1 MFHVTAKV
9 ASTLLIGVA
18 AAAVSTAF
26 PSRIV
31 NAADSCLTEP
41 KGDSAQGKHWY
52 YHIERGTGRHC
63 WYVRGQDDASARAD
77 DDKQAASDPAPSP
90 KVNPEA
96 ARSFADAHAEISPKV
111 SPQAAQ
117 PNSNNAAAA
126 PSVWPAPQAANDAAA
141 GNSAPAQPAPDSALA
156 SRWPQ
161 SADTAASSPA
171 PQQQPDATLMAAD
184 AQDNAVQDNTTNA
197 ADTSPPPAASPAPP
211 ERPSSSIQ
219 KLLMVAFGALT
230 LAGLTGSA
238 VYRLGR
244 RRRRND
250 WLRERNAWQDAQN
263 PNRPPWVDEP
273 RLHSN
278 QDVADLDDRQ
288 PLDDHHTLD
297 DRHVIDD
304 AHALDDRHVR
314 EPESDFSLAMG
325 ESEAG
330 PDRVEKIEDFLA
342 RLTEQLQQE
351 LEGTRPHSA

>member
-18 AAAVSTAF
+18 AAAVSTAL
-26 PSRIV
+26 PSRSV

-63 WYVRGQDDASARAD
+63 WYVRGQDDISASAD
-77 DDKQAASDPAPSP
+77 DDKQAVSDQAPPAKADLAS
-90 KVNPEA
+90 
-96 ARSFADAHAEISPKV
+96 ARTFADAHAEIAPKAASPD
-111 SPQAAQ
+111 ST
-117 PNSNNAAAA
+117 NAAAA
-126 PSVWPAPQAANDAAA
+126 PSVWPAPQAANTAANNAEA
-141 GNSAPAQPAPDSALA
+141 GNSAPAPAALA

-161 SADTAASSPA
+161 SADAAAPSPS
-171 PQQQPDATLMAAD
+171 PQPDATLMAAD
-184 AQDNAVQDNTTNA
+184 AQDNTANA
-197 ADTSPPPAASPAPP
+197 NMANATDTSPPPAASPAPP
-211 ERPSSSIQ
+211 ERPSGSIQ

-263 PNRPPWVDEP
+263 PNRAPWVDEP

-278 QDVADLDDRQ
+278 QDVADLDDR
-288 PLDDHHTLD
+288 
-297 DRHVIDD
+297 
-304 AHALDDRHVR
+304 HVR
-314 EPESDFSLAMG
+314 ARESDFSLAMS

-330 PDRVEKIEDFLA
+330 SDRVEKIEDFLA
-342 RLTEQLQQE
+342 RLTEQLHQE
-351 LEGTRPHSA
+351 LENTRPHSA

>member
-1 MFHVTAKV
+1 MSHVTAKV

-18 AAAVSTAF
+18 AAAVSTAV

-41 KGDSAQGKHWY
+41 KGDAQGKHWY

-63 WYVRGQDDASARAD
+63 WYQRGEDDNSARAD
-77 DDKQAASDPAPSP
+77 DDRQAASDQAPPPKADPA
-90 KVNPEA
+90 A
-96 ARSFADAHAEISPKV
+96 ARSFADAHAEIAPKAARPV
-111 SPQAAQ
+111 ST
-117 PNSNNAAAA
+117 NAAAA
-126 PSVWPAPQAANDAAA
+126 PSVWPAPQAANAPANNATA
-141 GNSAPAQPAPDSALA
+141 GNSAPAQAATDSALA

-161 SADTAASSPA
+161 SADAAAPAASLSP
-171 PQQQPDATLMAAD
+171 QPDATLMAAD
-184 AQDNAVQDNTTNA
+184 AQDNTANANTANTDTANA
-197 ADTSPPPAASPAPP
+197 ADVPPPQDAVAAPP
-211 ERPSSSIQ
+211 ARQMGSIQ

-278 QDVADLDDRQ
+278 QDIADLDDRQ
-288 PLDDHHTLD
+288 VLD
-297 DRHVIDD
+297 DRHVHDRHIDD
-304 AHALDDRHVR
+304 RRIR
-314 EPESDFSLAMG
+314 EPQSDFSLAMSES

-330 PDRVEKIEDFLA
+330 SDRVEKIEDFLA
-342 RLTEQLQQE
+342 RLTEQLHQE